1 MRAWLLPLLLLLAAC
16 DPGGKPGNSLRLDE
30 LQGQWVV
37 INYWAVW
44 CKPCAQEIP
53 ELNTL
58 AELPGVTVLGVN
70 FDGAGGEELEQQL
83 RQLDIR
89 FPTLEVD
96 PAVELGVARP
106 VVLPTSLVIDP
117 SGKLRE
123 TLVGPQTLQSLAAA
137 TGQAQKKPAQK
148 GPAQ

>member
-1 MRAWLLPLLLLLAAC
+1 MKPWLLSILLLVAAC
-16 DPGGKPGNSLRLDE
+16 SPAGAPHSNLRLDE
-30 LQGQWVV
+30 LRGQWVV
-37 INYWAVW
+37 INYWAIW

-58 AELPGVTVLGVN
+58 AESPGVTVLGVN

-96 PAVELGVARP
+96 PAAELGVARP

-137 TGQAQKKPAQK
+137 TGQAQKKPAPK